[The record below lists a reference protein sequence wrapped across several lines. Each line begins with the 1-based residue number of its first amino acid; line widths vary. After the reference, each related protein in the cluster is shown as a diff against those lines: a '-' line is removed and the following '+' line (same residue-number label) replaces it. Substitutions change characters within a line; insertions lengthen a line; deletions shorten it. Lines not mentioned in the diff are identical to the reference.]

1 MILYLQGA
9 LTICF
14 LVAGTF
20 FWRFWRQTHDRLF
33 LLFALSFWLQ
43 ALTRI
48 ALTAL
53 QDYEERIYLYLLRLL
68 AYALIVMA
76 IVMKNVGSRQP
87 RSRSEQYEK

>member
-14 LVAGTF
+14 LVAGAF
-20 FWRFWRQTHDRLF
+20 FWRFWRQTRDRLF

-53 QDYEERIYLYLLRLL
+53 QDYDERIYLYLLRLL